1 MSAGPL
7 SEYGGVTGV
16 ADSGGDSLTEDLN
29 VYYSVR
35 TTKKVSRH
43 PRFGLLTHV
52 SGSLATS
59 HGS

>member
-7 SEYGGVTGV
+7 TEYTGVVGV

-35 TTKKVSRH
+35 TAS
-43 PRFGLLTHV
+43 
-52 SGSLATS
+52 
-59 HGS
+59 